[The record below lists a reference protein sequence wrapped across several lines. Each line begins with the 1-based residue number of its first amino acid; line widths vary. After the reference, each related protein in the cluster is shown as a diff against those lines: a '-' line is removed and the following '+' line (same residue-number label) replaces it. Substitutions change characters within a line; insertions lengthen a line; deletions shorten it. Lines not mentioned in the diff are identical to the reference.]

1 MEITLT
7 TPALLFPAN
16 CLLLLAFTNRFLA
29 LSARI
34 RTLSAQYKNSPE
46 EIVVHQIISLQKR
59 VVLIRNMQACAAAS
73 LFLCVLCM
81 FALFASLV
89 MLGQVIFAVSL
100 LLMLV
105 SIGISIKEIAV
116 SVEALNMELSGMEK
130 NRKDTLTK
138 IAP

>member
-34 RTLSAQYKNSPE
+34 RTLSAQYKTNPE
-46 EIVVHQIISLQKR
+46 EIVVNQIVSLQKR

-81 FALFASLV
+81 FALFGSLEI
-89 MLGQVIFAVSL
+89 LSKVIFTLSL

-105 SIGISIKEIAV
+105 AIGISIKEIAV
-116 SVEALNMELSGMEK
+116 SVEALNMELSSMEQK
-130 NRKDTLTK
+130 KT
-138 IAP
+138 IEPQ

>member
-1 MEITLT
+1 MDITLT

-34 RTLSAQYKNSPE
+34 RTLSAQYKTNPE
-46 EIVVHQIISLQKR
+46 DIIVSQIVSLRKR
-59 VVLIRNMQACAAAS
+59 VVLIRNMQGFAAAS

-81 FALFASLV
+81 FAIFGGLDL
-89 MLGQVIFAVSL
+89 LGKSIFAISL

-116 SVEALNMELSGMEK
+116 SVEALNMELSGMEQRRKRK
-130 NRKDTLTK
+130 NE
-138 IAP
+138 A

>member
-1 MEITLT
+1 MDITLT
-7 TPALLFPAN
+7 TPALLFPAT

-34 RTLSAQYKNSPE
+34 RTLSAQYKINPE
-46 EIVVHQIISLQKR
+46 DIIVSQIVSLRKR
-59 VVLIRNMQACAAAS
+59 VILIRNMQAFAAAS

-81 FALFASLV
+81 FAIFGGLN
-89 MLGQVIFAVSL
+89 MLGKIIFGISM

-130 NRKDTLTK
+130 QGKR
-138 IAP
+138 